1 MFERY
6 LPCSHFLFPPLS
18 SAAHG
23 RTLNRVF
30 RRRTGLLLNPHYA
43 TPPALTAVATSTMFR
58 VVSYAGID
66 GRPHVH
72 AEPLIPAA
80 RNSSWQSGGNRLHSD
95 DPAFADFTGGTDPIP
110 LYDVQAA

>member
-1 MFERY
+1 M
-6 LPCSHFLFPPLS
+6 LPILISASVLCSPQANP
-18 SAAHG
+18 AQG
-23 RTLNRVF
+23 V
-30 RRRTGLLLNPHYA
+30 RRRTGVLLNPHYV

-58 VVSYAGID
+58 VVSDSGSD
-66 GRPHVH
+66 GRHHVH

-80 RNSSWQSGGNRLHSD
+80 RNSSWQSGGNQLHSD

>member
-1 MFERY
+1 M
-6 LPCSHFLFPPLS
+6 PPILI
-18 SAAHG
+18 SASVLTNPRAG
-23 RTLNRVF
+23 PDQDA
-30 RRRTGLLLNPHYA
+30 RRRTGLLLNPRYA
-43 TPPALTAVATSTMFR
+43 TPPALTAVATLTMFR
-58 VVSYAGID
+58 VVSYSDID

-72 AEPLIPAA
+72 AEPLRPAA